1 MKNGKVI
8 DDPEEEVYRRLKK
21 KANEEIEM
29 MHKEFIR
36 METDKGCSKE
46 EAEADWDKLSSVITG
61 DESYQNIQF
70 HKKGGIS
77 MCDVAQNLIN
87 KGEGLGAKKQRQ
99 EDEAEIAEK
108 DAIIAKK
115 EDELKAAKEALNNE
129 KNRIHDQFIQRQ
141 NEKGLSKEEAEAEYS
156 LTFPDDKMK

>member
-46 EAEADWDKLSSVITG
+46 EAEAHLRGRNAHREIKSIA
-61 DESYQNIQF
+61 
-70 HKKGGIS
+70 IS
-77 MCDVAQNLIN
+77 EM
-87 KGEGLGAKKQRQ
+87 
-99 EDEAEIAEK
+99 
-108 DAIIAKK
+108 
-115 EDELKAAKEALNNE
+115 
-129 KNRIHDQFIQRQ
+129 
-141 NEKGLSKEEAEAEYS
+141 
-156 LTFPDDKMK
+156 